1 MTRGYEGRRE
11 NRDSAALRRA
21 AASHGAGV
29 SAGRRHAVGCPLLFL
44 TGHGRRAQPPVR
56 PLPGPRGRP
65 RPPQPAS
72 GQGAAL
78 RRRLPPGAPRRGGAP
93 LRPGLGAGRGGLALS
108 QARWAGRRR
117 EHGARGHCRKGAASP
132 APSSSAPRALD
143 RRWSRGG
150 RKAPLCDLDDRQ
162 NVRQA
167 LCGRGG
173 SGAASSFSSS
183 PGRPLS
189 EAALLGSGSRPAR
202 RLPALLLSLRA
213 RPAASMSP

>member
-1 MTRGYEGRRE
+1 MTLGYEGRRE

-117 EHGARGHCRKGAASP
+117 EHGARAPRLRRERAVTAGKAPPPPLPPPPLRERLTGGGHVAAAKRLFATSMTGKMCDRRCAGGEGAALPPPSP
-132 APSSSAPRALD
+132 L
-143 RRWSRGG
+143 
-150 RKAPLCDLDDRQ
+150 
-162 NVRQA
+162 
-167 LCGRGG
+167 
-173 SGAASSFSSS
+173 
-183 PGRPLS
+183 
-189 EAALLGSGSRPAR
+189 
-202 RLPALLLSLRA
+202 LRA
-213 RPAASMSP
+213 GR